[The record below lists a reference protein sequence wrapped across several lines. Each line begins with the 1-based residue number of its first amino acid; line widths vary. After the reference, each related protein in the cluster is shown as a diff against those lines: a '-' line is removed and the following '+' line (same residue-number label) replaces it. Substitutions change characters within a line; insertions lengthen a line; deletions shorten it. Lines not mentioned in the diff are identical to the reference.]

1 MLDGLQITSADWD
14 STSGHNTCKAT
25 IVGMTQRVIDS
36 LAEFAEQ
43 MREQAEEAEKIGKLT
58 DDTVKT
64 MKQLGNIRLLQ
75 PKKHGGMEVHPRE
88 FAETVMA
95 TAALDPSAGWI
106 NGVVGVHPYQLAYAD
121 PRVGAEIWADDVDTW
136 VASPYAPQG
145 VAKPVDGGYIFNGRW
160 QFSSGTDHCDWI
172 FLGAM
177 IGDDEGKPLMPP
189 QMLHM
194 ILPRKDYEIVED
206 SWDVVGLRGT
216 GSKDVIVKDAFVPSY
231 RTMDAMKVMDGTA
244 QREAGMTET
253 LYLMPWS
260 TMFPLGISSATIGI
274 AEGALAAALD
284 YQRSRV
290 NSSGVAIKDD
300 PYVMYAI
307 GEAAADINAARQE
320 LLANADRIYDMV
332 DAGKDVSFED
342 RAAGRRTQVRAV
354 WRAVSAVDEI
364 FARCGGNGT
373 RMDKP
378 LQRYWRDVHVGQAH
392 AIHVPGTVY
401 HASALSSLGVD
412 PQGPLRAMI

>member
-1 MLDGLQITSADWD
+1 
-14 STSGHNTCKAT
+14 
-25 IVGMTQRVIDS
+25 MTDRVIDRVS
-36 LAEFAEQ
+36 DIADQL
-43 MREQAEEAEKIGKLT
+43 REQALEAERIGKLT
-58 DDTVKT
+58 DITVKA
-64 MKQLGNIRLLQ
+64 MKSAGNIRLLQ
-75 PKKHGGMEVHPRE
+75 PKKHGGLQVHPRE

-121 PRVGAEIWADDVDTW
+121 PRVAEEIWSKDADTW

-145 VAKPVDGGYIFNGRW
+145 VAVPVDGGYLFNGRW
-160 QFSSGTDHCDWI
+160 QFSSGTDHCEWI
-172 FLGAM
+172 FLGALV
-177 IGDDEGKPLMPP
+177 GNSQGKPLMPP
-189 QMLHM
+189 QLLHM
-194 ILPRKDYEIVED
+194 VLPRTDYEIVED
-206 SWDVVGLRGT
+206 SWNVVGLRGT
-216 GSKDVIVKDAFVPSY
+216 GSKDVIVTEAFVPTY
-231 RTMDAMKVMDGTA
+231 RTMDAFEVMDGTA
-244 QREAGMTET
+244 QRKAGMTDP

-260 TMFPLGISSATIGI
+260 TMFPLGISAATIGI
-274 AEGALAAALD
+274 AEGALAAALA
-284 YQRSRV
+284 YQRERV
-290 NSSGVAIKDD
+290 NASGLAIKDD

-320 LLANADRIYDMV
+320 LLANADRIYNMV
-332 DAGKDVSFED
+332 SSGHEVSFED

-364 FARCGGNGT
+364 FARCGGNAA
-373 RMDKP
+373 RLDKP

>member
-1 MLDGLQITSADWD
+1 
-14 STSGHNTCKAT
+14 
-25 IVGMTQRVIDS
+25 MTERVIDRVRD
-36 LAEFAEQ
+36 LADQLRHQGA
-43 MREQAEEAEKIGKLT
+43 EAEKIGKLT
-58 DDTVKT
+58 DETVKM
-64 MKQLGNIRLLQ
+64 MKAAGNIRLLQ
-75 PKKHGGMEVHPRE
+75 PKSHGGLEVHPRE

-121 PRVGAEIWADDVDTW
+121 PKVAAEIWAENVDTW

-177 IGDDEGKPLMPP
+177 LASNEPGAESVPIMPP

-194 ILPRKDYEIVED
+194 ILPRQDYEIVED
-206 SWDVVGLRGT
+206 SWNVVGLRGT
-216 GSKDVIVKDAFVPSY
+216 GSKDVIVKDAFVPTY

-284 YQRSRV
+284 YQRERV

-320 LLANADRIYDMV
+320 LLANADRIYDIV
-332 DAGKDVSFED
+332 DSGKEVSFED

-364 FARCGGNGT
+364 FARCGGNAA

>member
-1 MLDGLQITSADWD
+1 
-14 STSGHNTCKAT
+14 
-25 IVGMTQRVIDS
+25 MTARVIDKVMDTADQ
-36 LAEFAEQ
+36 L
-43 MREQAEEAEKIGKLT
+43 REQAVEAEKIGKLT
-58 DDTVKT
+58 DQTVKI
-64 MKQLGNIRLLQ
+64 MKSAGNIRLLQ
-75 PKKHGGMEVHPRE
+75 PKEYGGLEVHPRE

-121 PRVGAEIWADDVDTW
+121 PRVAAEIWADDVDTW

-145 VAKPVDGGYIFNGRW
+145 VARPVDGGYIFNGRW
-160 QFSSGTDHCDWI
+160 QFSSGTDHCEWI
-172 FLGAM
+172 FLGALL
-177 IGDDEGKPLMPP
+177 GDAEGKPVMPP

-194 ILPRKDYEIVED
+194 VLPRKDYEIVED

-216 GSKDVIVKDAFVPSY
+216 GSKDVIVRDAFVPSY
-231 RTMDAMKVMDGTA
+231 RTMDAFKVMDGTA

-274 AEGALAAALD
+274 AEGALAAHLD
-284 YQRSRV
+284 YQRERV
-290 NSSGVAIKDD
+290 SAAGTAIKDD

-320 LLANADRIYDMV
+320 ILANADRIYDIV
-332 DAGKDVSFED
+332 DSGKEVSFAD
-342 RAAGRRTQVRAV
+342 RAAGRRTQIRAV
-354 WRAVSAVDEI
+354 WRAVMAVDQI
-364 FARCGGNGT
+364 FSRSGGNAM

-378 LQRYWRDVHVGQAH
+378 LQRYWRDAHTGLAH
-392 AIHVPGTVY
+392 AIHVPGTAY
-401 HASALSSLGVD
+401 HASALSSFGVE

>member
-1 MLDGLQITSADWD
+1 
-14 STSGHNTCKAT
+14 
-25 IVGMTQRVIDS
+25 MTQRVIDS
-36 LAEFAEQ
+36 LAEVADQ
-43 MREQAEEAEKIGKLT
+43 LRGQAEEAEKIGKLT

-177 IGDDEGKPLMPP
+177 IGDADGKPLMPP

-216 GSKDVIVKDAFVPSY
+216 GSKDVVVKDAFVPSY

-274 AEGALAAALD
+274 AEGALAAALE

-332 DAGKDVSFED
+332 DAGKEVSFED

-392 AIHVPGTVY
+392 AIHVPSTVY

>member
-1 MLDGLQITSADWD
+1 MTASVLDKTMELAD
-14 STSGHNTCKAT
+14 
-25 IVGMTQRVIDS
+25 Q
-36 LAEFAEQ
+36 L
-43 MREQAEEAEKIGKLT
+43 REQAVEAEKIGKLT
-58 DDTVKT
+58 DQTVKA
-64 MKQLGNIRLLQ
+64 MKEAGHIRLLQ
-75 PKKHGGMEVHPRE
+75 PAKYGGLEVHPRE

-95 TAALDPSAGWI
+95 IAALDPAAGWI

-121 PRVGAEIWADDVDTW
+121 PRVAEEIWADDVDTW

-145 VAKPVDGGYIFNGRW
+145 IARPVDGGYIFNGRW
-160 QFSSGTDHCDWI
+160 QFSSGTDHCEWI
-172 FLGAM
+172 FLGA
-177 IGDDEGKPLMPP
+177 IKSDADGKVQMPP

-194 ILPRKDYEIVED
+194 ILPRKDYTIVED

-216 GSKDVIVKDAFVPSY
+216 GSKDVIVKDAFVPEY
-231 RTMDAMKVMDGTA
+231 RVMDAFKVMDGTA
-244 QREAGMTET
+244 QREAGMTDT

-274 AEGALAAALD
+274 CEGALAAHLD
-284 YQRSRV
+284 YQRERV
-290 NSSGVAIKDD
+290 SAAGTAIKDD

-320 LLANADRIYDMV
+320 ILANVDRIYDMV
-332 DAGKDVSFED
+332 DSGKEVSFED

-364 FARCGGNGT
+364 FARSGGNAM

-378 LQRYWRDVHVGQAH
+378 LQRYWRDAHTGMAH

-401 HASALSSLGVD
+401 HASALSSFGVD

>member
-1 MLDGLQITSADWD
+1 MSERVLDRVVELADQF
-14 STSGHNTCKAT
+14 K
-25 IVGMTQRVIDS
+25 
-36 LAEFAEQ
+36 
-43 MREQAEEAEKIGKLT
+43 EQAAEAEKLGRLT
-58 DDTVKT
+58 DATVKC
-64 MKQLGNIRLLQ
+64 MKSVGSIRLLQ
-75 PKKHGGMEVHPRE
+75 PKSHGGYQVHPRE

-95 TAALDPSAGWI
+95 TAALDPAAGWI

-121 PRVGAEIWADDVDTW
+121 PRVAEEVWADDVDTW

-145 VAKPVDGGYIFNGRW
+145 VAKPVDGGYLFNGRW
-160 QFSSGTDHCDWI
+160 QFSSGTDACDWI
-172 FLGAM
+172 ILGAM
-177 IGDDEGKPLMPP
+177 IGDADGKPLMPP

-194 ILPRKDYEIVED
+194 ILPRSDYEIVED

-216 GSKDVIVKDAFVPSY
+216 GSKDVIVKDAFVPDY
-231 RTMDAMKVMDGTA
+231 RTMDAMEVMDGTA
-244 QREAGMTET
+244 QRKAGMTEP

-260 TMFPLGISSATIGI
+260 TMFPLGISAATIGI
-274 AEGALAAALD
+274 AEGALAAHLD
-284 YQRSRV
+284 YQRERV

-320 LLANADRIYDMV
+320 LLANADSVYDMV
-332 DAGKDVSFED
+332 AAGKEVDFER

-364 FARCGGNGT
+364 FARSGGNAA

-392 AIHVPGTVY
+392 AIHVPGTVF

>member
-1 MLDGLQITSADWD
+1 
-14 STSGHNTCKAT
+14 
-25 IVGMTQRVIDS
+25 MTTRVIDQTME
-36 LAEFAEQ
+36 LADQ
-43 MREQAEEAEKIGKLT
+43 LREQAVEAEKIGKLT
-58 DDTVKT
+58 DATVKS
-64 MKQLGNIRLLQ
+64 MKSAGHIRLLQ
-75 PKKHGGMEVHPRE
+75 PKQYGGLEVHPRE

-95 TAALDPSAGWI
+95 LAALDPSAGWI

-121 PRVGAEIWADDVDTW
+121 PRVAAEIWADDVDTW

-145 VAKPVDGGYIFNGRW
+145 VARPVDGGYIFNGRW
-160 QFSSGTDHCDWI
+160 QFSSGTDHCEWI
-172 FLGAM
+172 FLGALL
-177 IGDDEGKPLMPP
+177 GDAEGKPVMPP

-194 ILPRKDYEIVED
+194 ILPRRDYEIVED

-216 GSKDVIVKDAFVPSY
+216 GSKDVIVKDAFVPDY
-231 RTMDAMKVMDGTA
+231 RTMDAFKVMDGTA

-274 AEGALAAALD
+274 AEGALAAHLD
-284 YQRSRV
+284 YQRERV
-290 NSSGVAIKDD
+290 GAAGTAIKDD

-320 LLANADRIYDMV
+320 ILANADRIYDMV
-332 DAGKDVSFED
+332 DAGKEVSFAD

-354 WRAVSAVDEI
+354 WRAVMAVDQI
-364 FARCGGNGT
+364 FSRSGGNAM

-378 LQRYWRDVHVGQAH
+378 LQRYWRDAHTGLAH

-401 HASALSSLGVD
+401 HASALSSFGVE

>member
-1 MLDGLQITSADWD
+1 MTASVLDKTLQLAD
-14 STSGHNTCKAT
+14 
-25 IVGMTQRVIDS
+25 Q
-36 LAEFAEQ
+36 L
-43 MREQAEEAEKIGKLT
+43 REQAVEAEKIGKLT
-58 DDTVKT
+58 DQTVKT
-64 MKQLGNIRLLQ
+64 MKESGHIRLLQ
-75 PKKHGGMEVHPRE
+75 PAKFGGLEVHPRE

-95 TAALDPSAGWI
+95 LAALDPSAGWI

-121 PRVGAEIWADDVDTW
+121 PRVAEEIWADDVDTW

-145 VAKPVDGGYIFNGRW
+145 IAKPVDGGYIFNGRW

-172 FLGAM
+172 FLGA
-177 IGDDEGKPLMPP
+177 IKSDADGKIQMPP

-216 GSKDVIVKDAFVPSY
+216 GSKDVIVKDAFVPDY
-231 RTMDAMKVMDGTA
+231 RVMDAFKVMDGTA
-244 QREAGMTET
+244 QREAGMTDA

-274 AEGALAAALD
+274 CEGALAAHLD
-284 YQRSRV
+284 YQRERV
-290 NSSGVAIKDD
+290 SAAGTAIKDD

-320 LLANADRIYDMV
+320 ILANVDRIYDMV
-332 DAGKDVSFED
+332 DSGKEVSFAD

-364 FARCGGNGT
+364 FARSGGNAM

-378 LQRYWRDVHVGQAH
+378 LQRYWRDAHTGMAH
-392 AIHVPGTVY
+392 AIHVPGTTY
-401 HASALSSLGVD
+401 HAAALSSFGVE

>member
-1 MLDGLQITSADWD
+1 MMTASVLDKTMQMAD
-14 STSGHNTCKAT
+14 
-25 IVGMTQRVIDS
+25 Q
-36 LAEFAEQ
+36 L
-43 MREQAEEAEKIGKLT
+43 REQAVEAEKIGKLT
-58 DDTVKT
+58 DQTVKA
-64 MKQLGNIRLLQ
+64 MKEAGHIRLLQ
-75 PKKHGGMEVHPRE
+75 PAKFGGLEVHPRE

-95 TAALDPSAGWI
+95 IAALDPAAGWI

-121 PRVGAEIWADDVDTW
+121 PRVAEEIWADDVDTW

-145 VAKPVDGGYIFNGRW
+145 IARPVDGGYIFNGRW

-172 FLGAM
+172 FLGA
-177 IGDDEGKPLMPP
+177 IKSDADGKVHMPP

-194 ILPRKDYEIVED
+194 VLPRKDYEIVED

-216 GSKDVIVKDAFVPSY
+216 GSKDVIVKDAFVPAY
-231 RTMDAMKVMDGTA
+231 RVMDAFKVMDGTA
-244 QREAGMTET
+244 QREAGMTDT

-274 AEGALAAALD
+274 CEGALAAHLD
-284 YQRSRV
+284 YQRERV
-290 NSSGVAIKDD
+290 SAAGTAIKDD

-320 LLANADRIYDMV
+320 ILANVDRIYDMV
-332 DAGKDVSFED
+332 DSGKEVSFED

-364 FARCGGNGT
+364 FARSGGNAM

-378 LQRYWRDVHVGQAH
+378 LQRYWRDAHTGMAH

-401 HASALSSLGVD
+401 HASALSSFGVD

>member
-1 MLDGLQITSADWD
+1 MTDSVLDKTTQLAD
-14 STSGHNTCKAT
+14 
-25 IVGMTQRVIDS
+25 Q
-36 LAEFAEQ
+36 L
-43 MREQAEEAEKIGKLT
+43 REQAVEAEKIGKLT
-58 DDTVKT
+58 DQTVKT
-64 MKQLGNIRLLQ
+64 MKEAGHIRLLQ
-75 PKKHGGMEVHPRE
+75 PAKFGGLEVHPRE

-95 TAALDPSAGWI
+95 IAALDPAAGWI

-121 PRVGAEIWADDVDTW
+121 PRVAEEIWADDVNTW

-145 VAKPVDGGYIFNGRW
+145 IARPVDGGYIFNGRW
-160 QFSSGTDHCDWI
+160 QFSSGTDHCEWI
-172 FLGAM
+172 FLGA
-177 IGDDEGKPLMPP
+177 IKSDADGKVQMPP

-194 ILPRKDYEIVED
+194 ILPRTHYTIVED

-216 GSKDVIVKDAFVPSY
+216 GSKDVIVKDAFVPDY
-231 RTMDAMKVMDGTA
+231 RVMDAFKVMDGTA
-244 QREAGMTET
+244 QREAGMTDT

-274 AEGALAAALD
+274 CEGALAAHLD
-284 YQRSRV
+284 YQRERV
-290 NSSGVAIKDD
+290 SAAGTAIKDD

-332 DAGKDVSFED
+332 DAGKEVSFED

-364 FARCGGNGT
+364 FARSGGNAM

-378 LQRYWRDVHVGQAH
+378 LQRYWRDAHTGMAH
-392 AIHVPGTVY
+392 AIHVPGTTY
-401 HASALSSLGVD
+401 HAAALSSFGVD
-412 PQGPLRAMI
+412 PQGALRAMI

>member
-1 MLDGLQITSADWD
+1 M
-14 STSGHNTCKAT
+14 T
-25 IVGMTQRVIDS
+25 IRVIDS
-36 LAEFAEQ
+36 IAELAEQ
-43 MREQAEEAEKIGKLT
+43 LRGQAEDAEKLGKLT
-58 DDTVKT
+58 DNTVKT
-64 MKQLGNIRLLQ
+64 MKQIGNIRLLQ
-75 PKKHGGMEVHPRE
+75 PKKHGGLEVHPRE

-95 TAALDPSAGWI
+95 TASLDPSAGWI

-172 FLGAM
+172 ILGAM
-177 IGDDEGKPLMPP
+177 IGDADGKPLMPP

-194 ILPRKDYEIVED
+194 ILPRQDYQIVED

-216 GSKDVIVKDAFVPSY
+216 GSKDVIVKDAFVPTY

-260 TMFPLGISSATIGI
+260 TMFPLGISAATIGI

-284 YQRSRV
+284 YQRARV

-320 LLANADRIYDMV
+320 LLANADRIFDMV

-364 FARCGGNGT
+364 FARCGGNSA